1 MTSVVTEVAH
11 TASGSTNTMD
21 REGLPVAET
30 TCAPGLPLWAR
41 PEARTALGDTLR
53 PGGFSLTD
61 RLATLAGVHPGWRV
75 LDVGCG
81 TGATVL
87 HLRQR
92 YGASAFGCDRSTS
105 LTQGSKNHKGLPV
118 IAADAASLPFAD
130 GSMEMVL
137 CECVLSLLE
146 HPLQVLCELRRL
158 LVPGGLLGISDLYLR
173 GEGHVHV
180 TEGSCLAWKAT
191 RMKIENLLHEAGFAL
206 RTFEDHSPLL
216 RETAARLA
224 LSGALGREAVNCG
237 ERALPSRG
245 ACCRCSPEDLAATPQ
260 ATSCGMTAASATPLF
275 TPPVGA
281 HVARPGY
288 FLLLAQSLKGT
299 RKD

>member
-75 LDVGCG
+75 LGVGCG

-105 LTQGSKNHKGLPV
+105 LTPGSNNHKGLPV
-118 IAADAASLPFAD
+118 IAADAANLPFAD
-130 GSMEMVL
+130 GSMKMVF
-137 CECVLSLLE
+137 CECVLSLLVK
-146 HPLQVLCELRRL
+146 PLEVLRGLRRL
-158 LVPGGLLGISDLYLR
+158 LVPGGLLGVSDLYLR
-173 GEGHVHV
+173 GEGHARV
-180 TEGSCLAWKAT
+180 TEGSCLAWQAT
-191 RMKIENLLHEAGFAL
+191 RMRIESLLHEAGFAL
-206 RTFEDHSPLL
+206 HTFEDHSPLL

-224 LSGALGREAVNCG
+224 LSGALHGGAMNCG
-237 ERALPSRG
+237 ERAFPSRD
-245 ACCRCSPEDLAATPQ
+245 ACRRCSPEGIAAPPQ
-260 ATSCGMTAASATPLF
+260 ATPCSMTECSFSPPATRAV
-275 TPPVGA
+275 TEQ
-281 HVARPGY
+281 VARPGY

-299 RKD
+299 RED